1 MLLFSDA
8 LLNRKCSYM
17 LIPASCPVTA
27 AAPQLETEQQTRAH
41 AAKGL
46 ECTLMILGK
55 VCPNIVGEYTL
66 VIISGLFSCD
76 HMDEIKK
83 FSEEEIP

>member
-1 MLLFSDA
+1 MISSACVLLFSDA
-8 LLNRKCSYM
+8 LLYRKSSCM
-17 LIPASCPVTA
+17 LTPASWPVTA
-27 AAPQLETEQQTRAH
+27 NESTHGEGPQVHLND
-41 AAKGL
+41 L
-46 ECTLMILGK
+46 YLGK

-83 FSEEEIP
+83 FSEEETL